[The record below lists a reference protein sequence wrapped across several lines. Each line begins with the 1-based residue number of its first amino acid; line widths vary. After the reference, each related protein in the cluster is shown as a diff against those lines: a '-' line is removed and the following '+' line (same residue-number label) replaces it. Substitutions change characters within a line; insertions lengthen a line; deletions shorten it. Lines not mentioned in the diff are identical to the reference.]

1 MDKTEYRIKLEEIGN
16 LVEAGD
22 YEGAFRITDTI
33 DWRKVK
39 SIRTLCTVADI
50 YEANGKLE
58 DARQILLLAYDRAT
72 KGKSILYR
80 LVELAL
86 KMGSIDDAAD
96 YYQEFTDAAPN
107 DNSRYILKYKIY
119 KAKRSPIED
128 LIAILEEY
136 KSREYTE
143 RWAYELARLYSR
155 AGRTEKC
162 IEECDDLILWFS
174 EGRYVFK
181 AMELKMKYEPLS
193 ASQRKVY
200 DSRQELLERDKY
212 RVVRE
217 AALEDVPEA
226 QNEAPV
232 TVKTIVP
239 EAAAS
244 REPDGL
250 SAGEAIANAERAGK
264 SLVQSA
270 GIDLS
275 GVLEGTLKEVAA
287 STHPQPEKLPD
298 PQELQERLNKSFK
311 DVFSGFSRP
320 KEAVPE
326 ETKEEYTEEEVPV
339 IKELEPE
346 QRETDVI
353 PTIDPTKKAEI
364 TAAVEKKAAK
374 EEPAPQTDSIS
385 DFDLEAILRETA
397 GSIAEELA
405 TGNFERNEVIEP
417 QDKIP
422 AELEKTQDLA
432 AQQPEKEDAP
442 AQPAGVPLAQA
453 VADAIANNQLAKVIA
468 QTTAEENAAAKEAFR
483 APEEESSE
491 PFPEIGYEAPEEEA
505 VEVKELEEEVIP
517 GAVVEEAPAK
527 PEQPADSIAA
537 QEPQTEEVQGE
548 EALKSAEEEAPAP
561 QEEAKE
567 PEQPADLMEEILREE
582 TAEEKRAR
590 ILSETRPE
598 KMSEEQKKLF
608 SYFAKVPGMNQQ
620 ILDAMSGVYEYAG
633 EKTSRRGNIA
643 IMGGHG
649 TGKSKLSEALVRA
662 ICQDLGLKA
671 VKMARLDASDLNGK
685 DPVRVVA
692 KLSGGFLI
700 VERAGLLHPETIDS
714 LSRAMDFRTDGLTII
729 IEDEKTSMR
738 TLLKNYPEFAE
749 KFATVISIPVF
760 TNDELVTFARIY
772 AMEMGFKIDDMGVL
786 ALYTLI
792 GDNQS
797 ETEPITILKVKE
809 MIDNAI
815 AKAQRGTRK
824 LGRKVSRKHLDDE
837 NRVILYEKD
846 FDF

>member
-1 MDKTEYRIKLEEIGN
+1 MDKTEYRMKLDEIGN
-16 LVEAGD
+16 LVDAGD
-22 YEGAFRITDTI
+22 YEGAFRITETI

-58 DARQILLLAYDRAT
+58 DCRQILLLAYDRAT

-80 LVELAL
+80 LVEVAL
-86 KMGSIDDAAD
+86 KMGSYDDAVD
-96 YYQEFTDAAPN
+96 YYQEFIDTAPN

-136 KSREYTE
+136 KSKEYTE
-143 RWAYELARLYSR
+143 RWAYELARLYSK
-155 AGRTEKC
+155 AGMREKC

-174 EGRYVFK
+174 EGKYVFK

-193 ASQRKVY
+193 ASQRQIY
-200 DSRQELLERDKY
+200 DSRQELMEQEKH

-217 AALEDVPEA
+217 AALQDIPEVK
-226 QNEAPV
+226 NPSPV
-232 TVKTIVP
+232 TVRSVVP

-244 REPDGL
+244 RE
-250 SAGEAIANAERAGK
+250 K
-264 SLVQSA
+264 SPEKTADSKQPQG

-275 GVLEGTLKEVAA
+275 SVLEGTLEEVAT
-287 STHPQPEKLPD
+287 STHPQPAAMPD
-298 PQELQERLNKSFK
+298 PKELQERLSKSFK
-311 DVFSGFSRP
+311 DVFAGFSRP
-320 KEAVPE
+320 EEPASEEPKETPE
-326 ETKEEYTEEEVPV
+326 EFSEDEIPV
-339 IKELEPE
+339 VKELEPE
-346 QRETDVI
+346 QKETDVI
-353 PTIDPTKKAEI
+353 PKIDPKKKVEI
-364 TAAVEKKAAK
+364 TAAVEKKPAK
-374 EEPAPQTDSIS
+374 EEPKAEESSSTE
-385 DFDLEAILRETA
+385 DFDLEAILKETA
-397 GSIAEELA
+397 GSMAQELA
-405 TGNFERNEVIEP
+405 TGNFEKNEVDMPETVQTSEDFGKTRDIAEAVAKEQKESAP
-417 QDKIP
+417 QD
-422 AELEKTQDLA
+422 T
-432 AQQPEKEDAP
+432 
-442 AQPAGVPLAQA
+442 LAQA

-468 QTTAEENAAAKEAFR
+468 EITVEENAQAESAF
-483 APEEESSE
+483 AENISEEQEQPENAQLEMDIPVMEYDQEEPQDDNVVITE
-491 PFPEIGYEAPEEEA
+491 DA
-505 VEVKELEEEVIP
+505 VEVKDLEEETIP
-517 GAVVEEAPAK
+517 DAVVEDPIPAVQEAEESADEDDVQEESQET
-527 PEQPADSIAA
+527 EQPES
-537 QEPQTEEVQGE
+537 
-548 EALKSAEEEAPAP
+548 
-561 QEEAKE
+561 
-567 PEQPADLMEEILREE
+567 QPVDLMEEILRDE
-582 TAEEKRAR
+582 TPEEKRLR
-590 ILSETRPE
+590 ILNDTRPE

-620 ILDAMSGVYEYAG
+620 ILDAMSGVYEHAG
-633 EKTSRRGNIA
+633 DKTSRRGNIA

-649 TGKSKLSEALVRA
+649 TGKSKLSESLVRA

-671 VKMARLDASDLNGK
+671 VKIARLDASDLNAK

-700 VERAGLLHPETIDS
+700 VDRAGLLHPNTIKS
-714 LSRAMDFRTDGLTII
+714 LSKAMDFRTDGLTII

-760 TNDELVTFARIY
+760 TNDELVTFARVY
-772 AMEMGFKIDDMGVL
+772 ATEMGFKIDDMGVL

-797 ETEPITILKVKE
+797 ESEPITILKVKE
-809 MIDNAI
+809 MVDNAI
-815 AKAQRGTRK
+815 SKAQRGTRK

>member
-1 MDKTEYRIKLEEIGN
+1 MDKTEYRMKLDEIGN
-16 LVEAGD
+16 LVDAGD
-22 YEGAFRITDTI
+22 YEGAFRITETI

-58 DARQILLLAYDRAT
+58 DCRQILLLAYDRAT

-80 LVELAL
+80 LVEVAL
-86 KMGSIDDAAD
+86 KMGNYDDAVD
-96 YYQEFTDAAPN
+96 YYQEFIDTAPN

-136 KSREYTE
+136 KSKEYTE
-143 RWAYELARLYSR
+143 RWAYELARLYSK
-155 AGRTEKC
+155 AGMREKC

-174 EGRYVFK
+174 EGKYVFK

-193 ASQRKVY
+193 ASQRQIY
-200 DSRQELLERDKY
+200 DSRQELLEQEKH

-217 AALEDVPEA
+217 AALQDIPEVK
-226 QNEAPV
+226 NEAPV
-232 TVKTIVP
+232 TVRRVVP

-244 REPDGL
+244 REKALEKTAQSKP
-250 SAGEAIANAERAGK
+250 
-264 SLVQSA
+264 VQG

-275 GVLEGTLKEVAA
+275 SVLEGTLEEVAT
-287 STHPQPEKLPD
+287 STHPQPAVMPD
-298 PQELQERLNKSFK
+298 PKELQERLSRSFK
-311 DVFSGFSRP
+311 DVFAGFSRP
-320 KEAVPE
+320 EEPAQEEPKEAPE
-326 ETKEEYTEEEVPV
+326 EFSEDEIPV
-339 IKELEPE
+339 VKELEPE
-346 QRETDVI
+346 QKETDVI
-353 PTIDPTKKAEI
+353 PKIDPKKKAEI
-364 TAAVEKKAAK
+364 TAAVEKKPAK
-374 EEPAPQTDSIS
+374 EEPKAEESSSTA
-385 DFDLEAILRETA
+385 DFDLEAILKETA
-397 GSIAEELA
+397 GSMAQELA
-405 TGNFERNEVIEP
+405 TGHFERNEAAEPENAQTAEDFGKTRDIAEDAAKEQRETAP
-417 QDKIP
+417 QD
-422 AELEKTQDLA
+422 T
-432 AQQPEKEDAP
+432 
-442 AQPAGVPLAQA
+442 LAQA

-468 QTTAEENAAAKEAFR
+468 ETAVEENAQAESAF
-483 APEEESSE
+483 AESIPEEQKQ
-491 PFPEIGYEAPEEEA
+491 PENTQPEMDMDMPVIEYEQEELQDDEAVITEDA
-505 VEVKELEEEVIP
+505 VEVKDLEEETIP
-517 GAVVEEAPAK
+517 DAVVEDMIPAVQEA
-527 PEQPADSIAA
+527 
-537 QEPQTEEVQGE
+537 EETSEKENVQ
-548 EALKSAEEEAPAP
+548 EEEA
-561 QEEAKE
+561 QEA
-567 PEQPADLMEEILREE
+567 EQPESQPVDLMEEILRDE
-582 TAEEKRAR
+582 TPEEKRLR
-590 ILSETRPE
+590 ILNDTRPD

-620 ILDAMSGVYEYAG
+620 ILDAMSGVYEHAG

-649 TGKSKLSEALVRA
+649 TGKSKLSESLVRA

-671 VKMARLDASDLNGK
+671 VKIARLDASDLNAK

-700 VERAGLLHPETIDS
+700 VDRAGLLHPETIKS
-714 LSRAMDFRTDGLTII
+714 LSKAMDFRTDGLTII

-760 TNDELVTFARIY
+760 TNDELVTFARVY
-772 AMEMGFKIDDMGVL
+772 ATEMGFKIDDMGVL

-797 ETEPITILKVKE
+797 ESEPITILKVKE
-809 MIDNAI
+809 MVDNAI
-815 AKAQRGTRK
+815 SKAQRGTRK

>member
-1 MDKTEYRIKLEEIGN
+1 MKLDEIGN
-16 LVEAGD
+16 LVDAGD
-22 YEGAFRITDTI
+22 YEGAFRITETI

-58 DARQILLLAYDRAT
+58 DCRQILLLAYDRAT

-80 LVELAL
+80 LVEVAL
-86 KMGSIDDAAD
+86 KMGNYDDAVD
-96 YYQEFTDAAPN
+96 YYQEFIDTAPN

-136 KSREYTE
+136 KSKEYTE
-143 RWAYELARLYSR
+143 RWAYELARLYSK
-155 AGRTEKC
+155 AGMREKC

-174 EGRYVFK
+174 EGKYVFK

-193 ASQRKVY
+193 ASQRQIY
-200 DSRQELLERDKY
+200 DSRQELLEQEKH

-217 AALEDVPEA
+217 AALQDIPEVK
-226 QNEAPV
+226 NEAPV
-232 TVKTIVP
+232 TVRRVVP

-244 REPDGL
+244 REKALEKTAQSKP
-250 SAGEAIANAERAGK
+250 
-264 SLVQSA
+264 VQG

-275 GVLEGTLKEVAA
+275 SVLEGTLEEVAT
-287 STHPQPEKLPD
+287 STHPQPAVMPD
-298 PQELQERLNKSFK
+298 PKELQERLSRSFK
-311 DVFSGFSRP
+311 DVFAGFSRP
-320 KEAVPE
+320 EEPAQEEPKEAPE
-326 ETKEEYTEEEVPV
+326 EFSEDEIPV
-339 IKELEPE
+339 VKELEPE
-346 QRETDVI
+346 QKETDVI
-353 PTIDPTKKAEI
+353 PKIDPKKKAEI
-364 TAAVEKKAAK
+364 TAAVEKKPAK
-374 EEPAPQTDSIS
+374 EEPKAEESSSTA
-385 DFDLEAILRETA
+385 DFDLEAILKETA
-397 GSIAEELA
+397 GSMAQELA
-405 TGNFERNEVIEP
+405 TGHFERNEAAEPENAQTAEDFGKTRDIAEDAAKEQRETAP
-417 QDKIP
+417 QD
-422 AELEKTQDLA
+422 T
-432 AQQPEKEDAP
+432 
-442 AQPAGVPLAQA
+442 LAQA

-468 QTTAEENAAAKEAFR
+468 ETAVEENAQAESAF
-483 APEEESSE
+483 AESIPEEQKQ
-491 PFPEIGYEAPEEEA
+491 PENTQPEMDMDMPVIEYEQEELQDDEAVITEDA
-505 VEVKELEEEVIP
+505 VEVKDLEEETIP
-517 GAVVEEAPAK
+517 DAVVEDMIPAVQEA
-527 PEQPADSIAA
+527 
-537 QEPQTEEVQGE
+537 EETSEKENVQ
-548 EALKSAEEEAPAP
+548 EEEA
-561 QEEAKE
+561 QEA
-567 PEQPADLMEEILREE
+567 EQPESQPVDLMEEILRDE
-582 TAEEKRAR
+582 TPEEKRLR
-590 ILSETRPE
+590 ILNDTRPD

-620 ILDAMSGVYEYAG
+620 ILDAMSGVYEHAG

-649 TGKSKLSEALVRA
+649 TGKSKLSESLVRA

-671 VKMARLDASDLNGK
+671 VKIARLDASDLNAK

-700 VERAGLLHPETIDS
+700 VDRAGLLHPETIKS
-714 LSRAMDFRTDGLTII
+714 LSKAMDFRTDGLTII

-760 TNDELVTFARIY
+760 TNDELVTFARVY
-772 AMEMGFKIDDMGVL
+772 ATEMGFKIDDMGVL

-797 ETEPITILKVKE
+797 ESEPITILKVKE
-809 MIDNAI
+809 MVDNAI
-815 AKAQRGTRK
+815 SKAQRGTRK